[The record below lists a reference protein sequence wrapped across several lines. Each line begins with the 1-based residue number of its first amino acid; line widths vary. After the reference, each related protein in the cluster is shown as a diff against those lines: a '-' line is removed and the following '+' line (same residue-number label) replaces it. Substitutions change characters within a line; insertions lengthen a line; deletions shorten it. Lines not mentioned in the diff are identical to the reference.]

1 MNGNDGDRE
10 KQDELRE
17 EIASGCQEVL
27 GTKGVRDP
35 RNEYRCNAGTVDIVA
50 LNPEDSIVSFVD
62 VSSQIKALPD
72 ESIDRGDRSTRE
84 KVAMAFL
91 AESTDLFDESD
102 FAVRFDAIALAVLA
116 GDRAMLRYHTNVLAA
131 EKGDEHVGPCTHEE
145 ARKWAKALS
154 LPDSRGT
161 DLAALL
167 EEEISRRAEAEGWHC
182 EWEQYLDEAQAQIA
196 S

>member
-1 MNGNDGDRE
+1 MTEIE
-10 KQDELRE
+10 KSKTSLEKRSLLAAKRFLE
-17 EIASGCQEVL
+17 RKGFEILA
-27 GTKGVRDP
+27 T
-35 RNEYRCNAGTVDIVA
+35 EYRCNAGTVDIVA

-116 GDRAMLRYHTNVLAA
+116 GDRAMLQYHTNVLAA

-182 EWEQYLDEAQAQIA
+182 EWEQYLDEAQAQMA

>member
-1 MNGNDGDRE
+1 MTEIE
-10 KQDELRE
+10 KSKTSLEKRSLLAAKRFLE
-17 EIASGCQEVL
+17 RKGFEILA
-27 GTKGVRDP
+27 T
-35 RNEYRCNAGTVDIVA
+35 EYRCDAGTVDIVA

-62 VSSQIKALPD
+62 VNLQIKALPD
-72 ESIDRGDRSTRE
+72 DAVDRGGRSTRE

-116 GDRAMLRYHTNVLAA
+116 GDRVMLRYHTNVFAA
-131 EKGDEHVGPCTHEE
+131 DEHVGLCAHEE
-145 ARKWAKALS
+145 ARKWATALS

-167 EEEISRRAEAEGWHC
+167 EEEIGRRAEAEGWHC
-182 EWEQYLDEAQAQIA
+182 EWEQYLDEARARMA